1 MNLLPKPVRDFLV
14 LSPNWPVLRR
24 AARRLT
30 DSHLALAEEFERQG
44 KRRVNAMRVLR
55 AEGIRRAKGGSKKMG
70 TLRVEVRL

>member
-1 MNLLPKPVRDFLV
+1 MTVLPKPVREFLG

-30 DSHLALAEEFERQG
+30 DSHLALAEEFEAQG

>member
-1 MNLLPKPVRDFLV
+1 MTVLPKPVREFLQ

-30 DSHLALAEEFERQG
+30 DAHLVLAEEFERLG
-44 KRRVNAMRVLR
+44 KRRANPMRVLR
-55 AEGIRRAKGGSKKMG
+55 AEGIRRAKGGSKRMG

>member
-1 MNLLPKPVRDFLV
+1 MTVMPKPVREFLL
-14 LSPNWPVLRR
+14 LSPNWPILRR

-30 DSHLALAEEFERQG
+30 DGDLALAEEFEGLG

-55 AEGIRRAKGGSKKMG
+55 AERIRRAKGGSKKMG

>member
-1 MNLLPKPVRDFLV
+1 MNLLPKPVREFLQ

-24 AARRLT
+24 AARRLS
-30 DSHLALAEEFERQG
+30 DAHLALAEEFERQG

-55 AEGIRRAKGGSKKMG
+55 AEGIRRTKGGSKKMG

>member
-1 MNLLPKPVRDFLV
+1 
-14 LSPNWPVLRR
+14 
-24 AARRLT
+24 LT